1 MNRIRHGLSAVLT
14 RYFSGESISYQAVFA
29 LLLPVVVDQFFLIG
43 FNFINTAMISSS
55 GQAAISAVNIVGSLN
70 ILLVQVFVSIGL
82 GGTVLMAQYYGRG
95 SHSMLGEVCNG
106 SLYGTVIVAIIV
118 AVTLVLFHNPILHLL
133 FGPASA
139 LVMTNA
145 RLYIVGIMFSY
156 PAEAVIE
163 STNGCLRGIGR
174 TKISLQLSL
183 MMNSIYLA
191 FNFLFVTALN
201 YGVVGLAI
209 SLNISR
215 WCIAG
220 FAIFTLY
227 RERSLFSLSFKTL
240 KHANLFMIKRV
251 LTVSVPFAA
260 ESVFFNGGKVIM
272 QMMIVTLGTSV
283 VAANAIAGSWIQLS
297 EIIPTA
303 LGTSLVPIV
312 GQCIGRKN
320 MKDARKLTRSFVG
333 LGSILFILV
342 DLTLLPLYPI
352 GIQLFHPSK
361 AIISLVFQIFI
372 VALVM
377 HFLSWSVS
385 FVLPSALRAAG
396 DAKFTTIVSLLSMW
410 CFRIGGGYVVGIV
423 LSYGLIGIFVVMCLE
438 WSLRGTIFILR
449 FKGQR
454 WLQHNLI

>member
-1 MNRIRHGLSAVLT
+1 
-14 RYFSGESISYQAVFA
+14 
-29 LLLPVVVDQFFLIG
+29 
-43 FNFINTAMISSS
+43 
-55 GQAAISAVNIVGSLN
+55 
-70 ILLVQVFVSIGL
+70 
-82 GGTVLMAQYYGRG
+82 
-95 SHSMLGEVCNG
+95 
-106 SLYGTVIVAIIV
+106 
-118 AVTLVLFHNPILHLL
+118 
-133 FGPASA
+133 
-139 LVMTNA
+139 
-145 RLYIVGIMFSY
+145 
-156 PAEAVIE
+156 
-163 STNGCLRGIGR
+163 
-174 TKISLQLSL
+174 
-183 MMNSIYLA
+183 
-191 FNFLFVTALN
+191 
-201 YGVVGLAI
+201 
-209 SLNISR
+209 
-215 WCIAG
+215 
-220 FAIFTLY
+220 
-227 RERSLFSLSFKTL
+227 
-240 KHANLFMIKRV
+240 
-251 LTVSVPFAA
+251 
-260 ESVFFNGGKVIM
+260 
-272 QMMIVTLGTSV
+272 
-283 VAANAIAGSWIQLS
+283 
-297 EIIPTA
+297 
-303 LGTSLVPIV
+303 
-312 GQCIGRKN
+312 